1 MLENL
6 GESQTPAGPGPPGR
20 APAWRASLLGGLALL
35 AAAWL
40 VTGLPVREASATFEL
55 GPNDHCCLSG
65 FADHYEV
72 EDGVG
77 TRWTTYDATLDLPL
91 VVEGGPVELE
101 LRGARVFPQ
110 TAQVELE
117 LAGATV
123 DRFAARGGAFVTRRV
138 SLPALPPTPVSLRL
152 KVQADE
158 GRGLGMKLDRVR
170 VGVSGDG
177 RLRPRGRARWL
188 PALLAVFLFALLR
201 LGGLATRPALAC
213 GLAGVAGLG
222 LAFQA
227 DLLGFARALLTL
239 APLAAG
245 LGAAACLFLRRLPLG
260 HLTLPVFVGGLLLKG
275 ALLFHPATFYPDVAN
290 ARKYVETY
298 RTTAGSLAERA
309 VATQRATNVGFPR
322 RLAGR
327 DYALPYS
334 PLYFLPLGLA
344 ATPGGVEVAV
354 RGVGLAASALVAL
367 PLFWLASRVFS
378 PAAGVLATLLWV
390 FLPPLMSRLLLA
402 LHATLVGNLLDVLAI
417 VAVFALL
424 GSPASPRRWAAA
436 GAATL
441 ASLLVYTSSFF
452 SLTGFFLFVAL
463 RERRLA
469 PRLLGLLLAC
479 GTLTVCW
486 LYWPFLL
493 ALATEILPA
502 VARGPAVGA
511 AGAPAPAAPDPVG
524 ALARVPLFYGYLYPV
539 LAVAGLV
546 LAHRRAEPRAFRVL
560 SAWGLAFLLMLAL
573 RAFGGGVFKDLKEI
587 TFAAPWVALLSAG
600 ALTALAGRGFKGRL
614 LAVLLTLALVA
625 FGLSRFAGYLQLH
638 AHPATGP
645 APWLGAAAG
654 PS

>member
-6 GESQTPAGPGPPGR
+6 GETQPPAGPGPPGG
-20 APAWRASLLGGLALL
+20 APSWRASLLGGLAVL

-55 GPNDHCCLSG
+55 GPNDHCCLAG

-77 TRWTTYDATLDLPL
+77 TRWTSYDATLDLPL

-117 LAGATV
+117 LAGAMV

-158 GRGLGMKLDRVR
+158 GRGLGMKLDWVRLRVA
-170 VGVSGDG
+170 GEG
-177 RLRPRGRARWL
+177 RLTPRAAARWL
-188 PALLAVFLFALLR
+188 PVALAVFLFALLR
-201 LGGLATRPALAC
+201 LGGLGPWAALTC
-213 GLAGVAGLG
+213 GLAGVAAWGAALH
-222 LAFQA
+222 A
-227 DLLGFARALLTL
+227 DLLGFSRALSTL
-239 APLAAG
+239 APLVA
-245 LGAAACLFLRRLPLG
+245 LLSAAACLFLRRLPLG
-260 HLTLPVFVGGLLLKG
+260 QLALPVFVGGLLLKG

-298 RTTAGSLAERA
+298 RTTSGSLAERG

-390 FLPPLMSRLLLA
+390 FLPPLTSRLLLA
-402 LHATLVGNLLDVLAI
+402 LHATLVGNLLDVLVI

-424 GSPASPRRWAAA
+424 GAPGRPRRWAAVGVA
-436 GAATL
+436 SL
-441 ASLLVYTSSFF
+441 ASLLVYTSSYF

-463 RERRLA
+463 GERRLA

-479 GTLTVCW
+479 GTLAVCW

-493 ALATEILPA
+493 ALVTEILPA
-502 VARGPAVGA
+502 VARGSAPAA
-511 AGAPAPAAPDPVG
+511 AGAPASAADPPG

-546 LAHRRAEPRAFRVL
+546 LARRRAEPRAFRVL

-614 LAVLLTLALVA
+614 LAILLTLALVA
-625 FGLSRFAGYLQLH
+625 FGLARFAAYLQLY

-645 APWLGAAAG
+645 APWLTAG
-654 PS
+654 PG

>member
-1 MLENL
+1 MLETQQPP
-6 GESQTPAGPGPPGR
+6 EPHDRPRPPGR
-20 APAWRASLLGGLALL
+20 GPAASLLGGLAVL

-40 VTGLPVREASATFEL
+40 VTGRPLRDIAATFEL
-55 GPNDHCCLSG
+55 GPNDHRFLSG
-65 FADHYEV
+65 FEQHYEV

-77 TRWTTYDATLDLPL
+77 TRWTSHDATLDLPL
-91 VVEGGPVELE
+91 LVEGGPVEIE

-110 TAQVELE
+110 TAQVEVE
-117 LAGATV
+117 LAGTTV
-123 DRFAARGGAFVTRRV
+123 DRFTARGGVFVTRSVR
-138 SLPALPPTPVSLRL
+138 LPALPPTPVSLRL
-152 KVQADE
+152 EVQADE
-158 GRGLGMKLDRVR
+158 GRGLGMKLDWARVS
-170 VGVSGDG
+170 VSGEG
-177 RLRPRGRARWL
+177 RLSARGAARWL

-201 LGGLATRPALAC
+201 LGGLGPGPALGC

-222 LAFQA
+222 LLLQA
-227 DLLGFARALLTL
+227 DLLGFTRALVVL
-239 APLAAG
+239 APLVALLSAG
-245 LGAAACLFLRRLPLG
+245 ACLFLRRLPLG
-260 HLTLPVFVGGLLLKG
+260 HLALPVFVAGLLLKG
-275 ALLFHPATFYPDVAN
+275 LLLFHPATFYPDVAN
-290 ARKYVETY
+290 ARKYVETF
-298 RTTAGSLAERA
+298 RTTSGSLAERG
-309 VATQRATNVGFPR
+309 VETQRATNVGFPR

-479 GTLTVCW
+479 GTFTVGW

-511 AGAPAPAAPDPVG
+511 AGAPAPAADPLG

-546 LAHRRAEPRAFRVL
+546 LARRRAEPRAFRVL

-587 TFAAPWVALLSAG
+587 TFAAPWVALLGAG

-625 FGLSRFAGYLQLH
+625 FGLARFAGYLQLY
-638 AHPATGP
+638 AHPATGA
-645 APWLGAAAG
+645 APWLAG
-654 PS
+654 P